1 MLIEGCRNARS
12 RDAVFHSDFLRGG
25 FSLRKSMPEIEVAMD
40 LIAIVA
46 LILSIFLLGYL
57 TVSLLF
63 PEKF

>member
-1 MLIEGCRNARS
+1 MLVEGIGNARS
-12 RDAVFHSDFLRGG
+12 RDAVLHSGFLRGG
-25 FSLRKSMPEIEVAMD
+25 VSLRKGMPEIEVAMD